1 MEMFVQVQNLRKY
14 FPIKS
19 GVLKRVSHYVHA
31 VDDVS
36 FEIARGETLGLVGES
51 GCGKT
56 TIGRVLVGLYPPT
69 GGKVW
74 FDGQNL
80 SQIERSQR
88 KGMKR
93 RCQIVFQDPFSSLDG
108 FQRIG
113 NIIAEPLYIHH
124 LLEKRDPDGRVLE
137 LMDTVGLDR
146 RLKDAYPGEL
156 SAGQQQLV
164 AIARVLGVEPEFI
177 VADEIVSSVDVSAQ
191 AQILNLM
198 SHLQRQLGLTYL
210 FISHAL
216 NVVKHACDRIAVMYL
231 GKLVELA
238 QTEELSENPCHPY
251 TKALFS
257 AIPDPT
263 PGHQRAQRLIL
274 QGEVPSPINPPS
286 GCRFHPRCSS
296 AGQRCSETEPPLMDI
311 GKEHWVA
318 CARSA

>member
-1 MEMFVQVQNLRKY
+1 MFIRVQNLKKY
-14 FPIKS
+14 FPIKT
-19 GVLKRVSHYVHA
+19 GVLKRVSNYVHA

-36 FEIARGETLGLVGES
+36 FEIARGETFGLVGES

-69 GGKVW
+69 AGKVW
-74 FDGQNL
+74 FDGQDL
-80 SQIERSQR
+80 CQIDRGERR
-88 KGMKR
+88 AMRR
-93 RCQIVFQDPFSSLDG
+93 RCQIVFQDPFSSLDS

-113 NIIAEPLYIHH
+113 NIIAEPLHIHH
-124 LLEKRDPDGRVLE
+124 LPGEGGPDGKVLE

-146 RLKDAYPGEL
+146 RLRDAYPEEL

-198 SHLQRQLGLTYL
+198 SHLQHQLGLTYL

-216 NVVKHACDRIAVMYL
+216 NVVKHVCDRIAVMYL

-238 QTEELSENPCHPY
+238 QTEELAENPCHPY

-263 PGHQRAQRLIL
+263 PGHKRVQRLIL
-274 QGEVPSPINPPS
+274 EGEVPSPIKPPP
-286 GCRFHPRCSS
+286 GCRFHPRCSCVEN
-296 AGQRCSETEPPLMDI
+296 GCSRAEPPLVNI
-311 GKEHWVA
+311 GRNHWVA
-318 CARSA
+318 CPRCG